1 MNMMMTNINS
11 NQYGKTDVLKIAVL
25 GLGSVGKTT
34 IAKNYTGDI
43 TDLGNISMTKGVD
56 ISIKRLFYKNK
67 PIILQIWDFAGQK
80 QFKFMLDIF
89 LRGVKGILY
98 VYDITDIETL
108 FDLDEFVLLARNFL
122 KDNGLQRIPEV
133 LVGNKIDLGESEIN
147 MNDINYF
154 LAEHN
159 ISKHYLTSGLH
170 ATSVS
175 EPFTYIISEIQ
186 NKNPDKKLLNVLK
199 SRD

>member
-1 MNMMMTNINS
+1 MMMTHINS
-11 NQYGKTDVLKIAVL
+11 NQYGKADVLKIALL

-34 IAKNYTGDI
+34 ITKRYTGDI

-67 PIILQIWDFAGQK
+67 PIVIQIWDFAGQK

-89 LRGVKGILY
+89 LKGVKGILY

-122 KDNGLQRIPEV
+122 KDNGLQSIPEV

-159 ISKHYLTSGLH
+159 ISKHYLTSGLY

-175 EPFTYIISEIQ
+175 EPFTYIISKIQ
-186 NKNPDKKLLNVLK
+186 NKESDKKLLSVLK